1 MVATRSSCTDV
12 RAAPVSLVAPTV
24 KPTSNPAA
32 AVSRSR
38 STSAFPHNSDGSSSD
53 PDRTGDLPGRACD
66 DVGMW
71 ARRGDPAGGAAEPG
85 SALLDHLVA
94 ARLTGRVA
102 TPLASTRHNCA
113 RLVEGDP
120 DYTFGLSDWRDA
132 TVDEVLAAVRA
143 AGGVEA
149 TGDGDEDPA
158 GGFIDPGATV
168 EGIGRHRNTLA
179 SFVAAGGGRVLLAT
193 GHPSALL
200 SHYGAVARALAAA
213 GCEVLRPLDGAPLTG
228 ADGRREAI
236 RYLDGVGALSF
247 HGGLHHTHRPGP
259 MEELLHAAGGAGGV
273 DLVVADHGFAGAA
286 IEAGIPTLSIADV
299 NDPALPLAQAR
310 GRTDGVLLIDDGLD
324 PSLFVPVTEA
334 VLAGVEA
341 ARA

>member
-1 MVATRSSCTDV
+1 M
-12 RAAPVSLVAPTV
+12 
-24 KPTSNPAA
+24 
-32 AVSRSR
+32 
-38 STSAFPHNSDGSSSD
+38 
-53 PDRTGDLPGRACD
+53 RT
-66 DVGMW
+66 
-71 ARRGDPAGGAAEPG
+71 RRGDPAAAAADPGA
-85 SALLDHLVA
+85 ALLDYLVA

-132 TVDEVLAAVRA
+132 TVEEVLAAVRA

-168 EGIGRHRNTLA
+168 EGIARHGGALA

-213 GCEVLRPLDGAPLTG
+213 GCEVVRPLDGAPLT

-247 HGGLHHTHRPGP
+247 HGGLHHTHRSGP
-259 MEELLHAAGGAGGV
+259 MEQLLSAAGGAGGV

-310 GRTDGVLLIDDGLD
+310 GRTDGVLLIDDGLG